1 MSVILYLC
9 KSESFEWPFYESIQ
23 SITQKMSIGALTLKY
38 GKNVQQMFKY
48 ASACSLKV
56 KHSLQ
61 TCIPMP
67 EMLSLR

>member
-1 MSVILYLC
+1 
-9 KSESFEWPFYESIQ
+9 
-23 SITQKMSIGALTLKY
+23 MSIGALTLKY